1 MYIVSACLMG
11 ENCRYNGGN
20 SRNDKVIAF
29 LNDKDFISLC
39 PEELAGLVTPR
50 SPNEIFEGKVRTK
63 DGKDLTELFH
73 KGAEETYRLA
83 ENQAKELNQEI
94 EIAIMKS
101 RSPSCGCGIIHDGTF
116 AGKLIKG
123 NGITSELLIKKGI
136 KVITE
141 EDL

>member
-11 ENCRYNGGN
+11 EDCRYNGGN
-20 SRNDKVIAF
+20 SRNEKVIKF
-29 LNDKDFISLC
+29 LNDKDYISLC
-39 PEELAGLVTPR
+39 PEELAGFVTPR

-63 DGKDLTELFH
+63 KGKDVTELFY
-73 KGAEETYRLA
+73 KGAEETYKLA
-83 ENQAKELNQEI
+83 CNRAKELCQEI
-94 EIAIMKS
+94 ELAIMKS

-123 NGITSELLIKKGI
+123 NGITSELLINKGI

-141 EDL
+141 EEL